1 MKNRKIIIGSRGS
14 KLALIYAEKAREKIL
29 KYSKDFGI
37 EEVIIKEIVTK
48 GDQVQDKRLS
58 EVGGKGLFS
67 KTIEVELLE
76 KKIDIAVHAL
86 KDMPSEA
93 TKGLLTDCFLERN
106 DPREILI
113 SKDNKDL
120 KDLASNS
127 IIGTSSFRREFQIK
141 KIRDDLN
148 CKLIRGNVDT
158 RIRKLNENLYDAVI
172 LSYAGINSLG
182 LNQNISQIFS
192 TSEIIPCAGQGVIAL
207 QCRNDDEDLIELLKS
222 VNHQSTQ
229 NSIKTERDVLK
240 VLEGDCETAV
250 GVFAR
255 INDNKIDIAI
265 HALKDMP
272 SEETEGLLT
281 NCFLERNDPREIL
294 ISRDKKYLKDLAP
307 NSIIGTSSYRR
318 EFQIKKIRKDLECKL
333 IRGNV
338 DTRIKKLNE
347 NLYDAIIL
355 SYAGINSLGLDQDI
369 SQTFSTT
376 ELIPSA
382 GQGVI
387 ALQCRSNDEELIE
400 LLKKINHQTTHN
412 SIKAERNVL
421 KVLEGDCETAV
432 GVFASIDGDKINL
445 EAELFSLDGSKRFY
459 LKLSENIDKANE
471 LGIEMGKTLKKI
483 SNNSYK
489 K

>member
-29 KYSKDFGI
+29 KHSKDFGI

-86 KDMPSEA
+86 KDMPTEE

-113 SKDNKDL
+113 SKDNKQL
-120 KDLASNS
+120 KDLASSS

-158 RIRKLNENLYDAVI
+158 RIRKLNENLYDAII
-172 LSYAGINSLG
+172 LSYAGIDSLG

-192 TSEIIPCAGQGVIAL
+192 TSEIIPCAGQGVVAL
-207 QCRNDDEDLIELLKS
+207 QCRNNDEDLIELLKQ
-222 VNHQSTQ
+222 VDHQSTH
-229 NSIKTERDVLK
+229 S
-240 VLEGDCETAV
+240 
-250 GVFAR
+250 
-255 INDNKIDIAI
+255 
-265 HALKDMP
+265 
-272 SEETEGLLT
+272 
-281 NCFLERNDPREIL
+281 
-294 ISRDKKYLKDLAP
+294 
-307 NSIIGTSSYRR
+307 
-318 EFQIKKIRKDLECKL
+318 
-333 IRGNV
+333 
-338 DTRIKKLNE
+338 
-347 NLYDAIIL
+347 
-355 SYAGINSLGLDQDI
+355 
-369 SQTFSTT
+369 
-376 ELIPSA
+376 
-382 GQGVI
+382 
-387 ALQCRSNDEELIE
+387 
-400 LLKKINHQTTHN
+400 

-432 GVFASIDGDKINL
+432 GAFASMEGDKINL
-445 EAELFSLDGSKRFY
+445 EVELFSLDGSKRFH
-459 LKLSENIDKANE
+459 LKLSKSIDKAEE
-471 LGIEMGKTLKKI
+471 LGIEMGKTLKKM